1 MVINKKRM
9 FFLTILEYF
18 VHFKINLNRLIM
30 KIKLLLSFLVVFLMY
45 STSYAS
51 FPVKRTVTTNTSTEM
66 IDENTETVLVPV
78 TSSLAEKDLVV
89 GIILWFFLG
98 WAAGHRWY
106 YGKPVLYNILFI
118 VTLGGLG
125 VWWVIDLV
133 NMITG
138 NF

>member
-1 MVINKKRM
+1 
-9 FFLTILEYF
+9 
-18 VHFKINLNRLIM
+18 M
-30 KIKLLLSFLVVFLMY
+30 KIKLLLSLLVVFLTF

-51 FPVKRTVTTNTSTEM
+51 FPVKRTANSNAKTEITTG
-66 IDENTETVLVPV
+66 NTETEYTPI
-78 TSSLAEKDLVV
+78 TSSVAGKDLTV

-106 YGKPVLYNILFI
+106 YGKPTLYNILFI

-133 NMITG
+133 NMIQG
-138 NF
+138 DF

>member
-1 MVINKKRM
+1 
-9 FFLTILEYF
+9 
-18 VHFKINLNRLIM
+18 M

>member
-1 MVINKKRM
+1 
-9 FFLTILEYF
+9 
-18 VHFKINLNRLIM
+18 M
-30 KIKLLLSFLVVFLMY
+30 KIKFLLTLIVVVLAY

-51 FPVKRTVTTNTSTEM
+51 FPVKRTVQTNT
-66 IDENTETVLVPV
+66 NTELTTGNTEIVYTPI
-78 TSSLAEKDLVV
+78 TSSTAAKDLTV

-106 YGKPVLYNILFI
+106 YQKPVLYNILFI
-118 VTLGGLG
+118 VTAGGLG

-133 NMITG
+133 NMIQG

>member
-1 MVINKKRM
+1 MKIK
-9 FFLTILEYF
+9 FLLTIL
-18 VHFKINLNRLIM
+18 
-30 KIKLLLSFLVVFLMY
+30 VVVLAY

-51 FPVKRTVTTNTSTEM
+51 FPVKRTVKTNTNTE
-66 IDENTETVLVPV
+66 ITTGKTETVYTPI
-78 TSSLAEKDLVV
+78 TSSTAGQDLTV

-133 NMITG
+133 NMIQG